1 MKRKKIALI
10 GSSPIMLIIASHL
23 SSLNYAVT
31 IFNPN
36 KKIGGAWSYYKFKDH
51 YISTQTNVIVPD
63 TKFEER
69 NMFLIN
75 QFLKKFKIS
84 VKRNMNKFKPLGYL
98 AKKNFDYNLNPLYS
112 KVVNDPKVKIEKK
125 FIKKIIV
132 KKNKI
137 IIENNSFNEVYLP
150 TYNGVETLIIEKSK
164 INIKPRIIIS
174 EHVMVI
180 AKKINRRYLAYSEN
194 FDDNFDRAQIKK
206 IENLTVFTARVRK
219 NKKGKNIT
227 NLIMNSNLVKKK
239 TDIVKIVKTKYKNYY
254 RNFEQRDFLSRNVIG
269 TPINY
274 VNSAL
279 FVESFFSINEKFN
292 LLKKS
297 YK

>member
-1 MKRKKIALI
+1 
-10 GSSPIMLIIASHL
+10 MLIIASHL

-75 QFLKKFKIS
+75 QFLKRKFNIS

-112 KVVNDPKVKIEKK
+112 KVVNDPKVKIKKK
-125 FIKKIIV
+125 FIRKIIV

-137 IIENNSFNEVYLP
+137 IIDNNSFNEVYLP

-164 INIKPRIIIS
+164 IDIKPRIIIS

-180 AKKINRRYLAYSEN
+180 AKKINRKYLAYSEN